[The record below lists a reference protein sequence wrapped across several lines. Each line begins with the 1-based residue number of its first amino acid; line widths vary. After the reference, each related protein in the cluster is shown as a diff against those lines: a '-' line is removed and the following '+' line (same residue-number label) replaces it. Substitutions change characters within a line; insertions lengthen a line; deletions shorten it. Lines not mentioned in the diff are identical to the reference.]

1 MNFSIVFDNTGDSI
15 PFVSVNTEILEY
27 YVNFL
32 NSNGGNHFECFD
44 NITVDVHRT
53 IADLKNISL
62 ELNQWVPEIIG
73 QEIPIYSNDEYLNQV
88 NLNQLH
94 ADWVQSQ
101 HRKYDIDANRKLHGV
116 GSLAEQI
123 HNKFPDDIRFPC
135 VDEVI
140 DTIGQTNQYRQIN
153 LLVHKLEMMFGFLKF
168 QSADKFYLSTDNI
181 FDKQQVLTHNL
192 ANLRMMFVHSG
203 RTRYNKFT
211 NFDNQFD
218 DENTYDQLVGY
229 VSLHLTRPETVP
241 FSNEYVNWCQ
251 QVNKVP
257 LGEHLNFGNIPDIES
272 RLKDYRVVVLRNL
285 SQYNKFSIQL
295 SKG

>member
-32 NSNGGNHFECFD
+32 NSNDGNHFECFD
-44 NITVDVHRT
+44 NTTVDIRRT
-53 IADLKNISL
+53 ISELKKVSL
-62 ELNQWVPEIIG
+62 ELNQWAPEIIG
-73 QEIPIYSNDEYLNQV
+73 CEIPVYSDDEYLDQS

-101 HRKYDIDANRKLHGV
+101 DREYDIDANKKLHGL

-123 HNKFPDDIRFPC
+123 HNRFPDDIRFPR

-153 LLVHKLEMMFGFLKF
+153 VLVHKLEMMFSHLKF

-181 FDKQQVLTHNL
+181 FDKQKVLTHDL

-203 RTRYNKFT
+203 RSRYDKFT

-229 VSLHLTRPETVP
+229 VSLHLMRSETMP

-257 LGEHLNFGNIPDIES
+257 LGERLNFGNIPDIES